1 MFNLFSGQ
9 SKDQKE
15 YLKELAFYKEAREL
29 LKKTLIENLNLKDMY
44 GDPFMMIVHSHK
56 GKQYDGI
63 KTEKKTDCV
72 ICKTNMGGEAP
83 ASVMDDVKKELEAK
97 GHKVTYPEVR
107 AISDTE
113 LQFWINVK

>member
-63 KTEKKTDCV
+63 KTEKKQIV
-72 ICKTNMGGEAP
+72 LFVRQIW
-83 ASVMDDVKKELEAK
+83 VVKHLP
-97 GHKVTYPEVR
+97 V
-107 AISDTE
+107 
-113 LQFWINVK
+113 

>member
-1 MFNLFSGQ
+1 MFFK

-29 LKKTLIENLNLKDMY
+29 LKKTLIENLKLDKY

-56 GKQYDGI
+56 GKNYDGI
-63 KTEKKTDCV
+63 KTEIKTDRV
-72 ICKTNMGGEAP
+72 ICSTNMGGEAP

-97 GHKVTYPEVR
+97 GYKVTYPEVR